1 MSRPHSIR
9 RSTAARRLRYGL
21 SLVEV
26 MVSLAIAATLLT
38 AAAAAFNASSQVV
51 QENDEFFRATQA
63 ARISL
68 NQMLTQVR
76 RGRVPLAAGGQA
88 LRLTT
93 AADED
98 VTYRYL
104 PANQRLVLIT
114 NADGTDPDY
123 TLASNVSFMTID
135 VEAGKNAIGADCV
148 ARVSV
153 TIRVRVGSNEVTLTG
168 AAAPRRNLQY

>member
-1 MSRPHSIR
+1 
-9 RSTAARRLRYGL
+9 
-21 SLVEV
+21 
-26 MVSLAIAATLLT
+26 MVSLAITATLLT

-68 NQMLTQVR
+68 HQILTQVR
-76 RGRVPLAAGGQA
+76 RGTVQLASDPHWV
-88 LRLTT
+88 RLTT
-93 AADED
+93 APAEGEVAGDD

-104 PANQRLVLIT
+104 PANQRLVLVT
-114 NADGTDPDY
+114 NADATDPDY
-123 TLASNVSFMTID
+123 TLASNVSGVTFD
-135 VEAGKNAIGADCV
+135 VDPGTNAIGAACV

-153 TIRVRVGSNEVTLTG
+153 TIKVRVGSNEVTLTG